1 MKTYLV
7 TGGAGF
13 IGSHLA
19 EELVRRGEKVRVLD
33 NFSTGKRDNL
43 APFRNFIELIEGDI
57 RELETCRRALRGVDF
72 VLHQAAQTSVPRSI
86 SDPLQNHDTNINGT
100 TNLLVASHEAKVKR
114 FIFASSAAV
123 YGDSHAFPL
132 REGNE
137 GVLLS
142 PYALSKLVGE
152 EYCRLFYQL
161 YGLETVCLRYFN
173 VFGPR
178 QDPVSEYA
186 SVIPLFINKVLSE
199 ERPQIF
205 GDGEQSR
212 DFVFVGDAVEANLG
226 AVEAPDEALGE
237 VFNIASGERTTV
249 NTLVR
254 EISELMAVSVMPFF
268 TDLRPGDILHSLAD
282 IGKARRVLGFE
293 PLVGFKQG
301 LRKTGEWYRERG

>member
-33 NFSTGKRDNL
+33 SFITGKRENL
-43 APFRNFIELIEGDI
+43 APFRNFIEVIEGDI
-57 RELETCRRALRGVDF
+57 RDLETCKRALRGIDY
-72 VLHQAAQTSVPRSI
+72 VLHQAALTSVPRSI
-86 SDPLQNHDTNINGT
+86 SDPLLNHDVNINGT
-100 TNLLVASHEAKVKR
+100 VNLLLASYEAKVKR
-114 FIFASSAAV
+114 FVFASSAAV
-123 YGDSHAFPL
+123 YGDSQAFPL

-137 GVLLS
+137 GALMS
-142 PYALSKLVGE
+142 PYALSKSVGE
-152 EYCRLFYQL
+152 KYCRLFYQL

-178 QDPVSEYA
+178 QDPFSAYA
-186 SVIPLFINKVLSE
+186 SVIPLFISKIISE

-212 DFVFVGDAVEANLG
+212 DFVFVADAVEANLRG
-226 AVEAPDEALGE
+226 VEAPDEALGE
-237 VFNIASGERTTV
+237 VFNIACGERTTV

-254 EISELMAVSVMPFF
+254 EISELMGVSVMPFY
-268 TDLRPGDILHSLAD
+268 TDPRPGDILHSFAD
-282 IGKARRVLGFE
+282 IDKARRVLGFE
-293 PLVGFKQG
+293 TLVGFKQG
-301 LRKTGEWYRERG
+301 LRKTAGWYRERR